1 MFFNEILC
9 PEDTYIGFVI
19 LLLVIIAE
27 PIPNAVRLRN
37 KVYML
42 DNMKTAVRLRTK
54 VYIPAI
60 LLYHINFVLIYHL
73 NFIYNICISSVYI
86 FSLYII
92 IMRKKHMMIYKL
104 KI

>member
-1 MFFNEILC
+1 MVCNYWC
-9 PEDTYIGFVI
+9 YIGWNCWSALKYASMKRLAV
-19 LLLVIIAE
+19 
-27 PIPNAVRLRN
+27 PNGVRLRN
-37 KVYML
+37 KVYMF
-42 DNMKTAVRLRTK
+42 DNMKTAVMLRTK

-73 NFIYNICISSVYI
+73 NFIYNLCISSVGL

-92 IMRKKHMMIYKL
+92 IMRKKHMMKQL